1 MKGHPFCSQKL
12 FKSKNVIHYSN
23 LPDIFMYQGLVRVL
37 IYVTLPQKERLFQWA
52 HIGGGLVG
60 VDASFP
66 SFLRA
71 EEKENN
77 VSFRS
82 FLCAKEN
89 GHKPNDWGKG
99 LKGG

>member
-1 MKGHPFCSQKL
+1 
-12 FKSKNVIHYSN
+12 
-23 LPDIFMYQGLVRVL
+23 
-37 IYVTLPQKERLFQWA
+37 
-52 HIGGGLVG
+52 VG

-99 LKGG
+99 LEGG